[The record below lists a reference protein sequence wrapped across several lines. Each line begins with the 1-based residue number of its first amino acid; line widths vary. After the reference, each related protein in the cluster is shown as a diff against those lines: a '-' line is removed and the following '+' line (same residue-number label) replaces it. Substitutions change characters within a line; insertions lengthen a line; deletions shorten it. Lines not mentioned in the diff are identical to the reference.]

1 MKRTIRLPHPVDVKL
16 TLRPLQHGS
25 ADPTTRV
32 HRNEA
37 WRATRTPE
45 GPGTEHVRV
54 AGGEATIEAWGP
66 GAEWLLEH
74 APDLLGLHDDP
85 AGFAPIHAGLRH
97 LHRRHP
103 GLRIGRSRAV
113 VETLVPTILE
123 QKVTGTA
130 ARRSF
135 KAIVRAYGDPA
146 PGPCGLLL
154 QPEPKVLATLGYH
167 ELHPLGVERK
177 RAATIKLACSYAR
190 RLEETADMEPP
201 AARRR
206 LLALGGIG
214 EWTTALVAGTAWGD
228 SDAVEV
234 GDFHI
239 PNLISWYLAGE
250 PRGTDERM
258 LELLAPYSG
267 NRARVI
273 RLIEY
278 SGARAPRYG
287 PRASIAD
294 HSRI

>member
-1 MKRTIRLPHPVDVKL
+1 MKRTIRLPHPVDIKL

-25 ADPTTRV
+25 TDPTTRV

-54 AGGEATIEAWGP
+54 AGDEATIEAWGP
-66 GAEWLLEH
+66 GATWLLEH
-74 APDLLGLHDDP
+74 APDLLGLHDDA
-85 AGFAPIHAGLRH
+85 AGFRPAHTGLRH
-97 LHRRHP
+97 LHRHHP

-113 VETLVPTILE
+113 VEALVPTILE

-135 KAIVRAYGDPA
+135 KAIVRTYGEPA
-146 PGPCGLLL
+146 PGPRGLLL
-154 QPEPKVLATLGYH
+154 QPDPKVLATLGYQ

-190 RLEETADMEPP
+190 RLEETVEMDPS

-206 LLALGGIG
+206 LLALRGVG
-214 EWTTALVAGTAWGD
+214 EWTTALVAGAAWGD
-228 SDAVEV
+228 PDAVEV

-239 PNLISWYLAGE
+239 PNLISWFLAGE

>member
-1 MKRTIRLPHPVDVKL
+1 MIRTIRLPHPVDIKL

-25 ADPTTRV
+25 SDPTIRTR
-32 HRNEA
+32 RNEA
-37 WRATRTPE
+37 WRATRTPL
-45 GPGTEHVRV
+45 GPGAQHIRIAGHEARV
-54 AGGEATIEAWGP
+54 EAWGP
-66 GAEWLLEH
+66 GADWLLEQ

-85 AGFAPIHAGLRH
+85 AAFVPRHAGLRD

-113 VETLVPTILE
+113 VEAIVPTILE

-135 KAIVRAYGDPA
+135 RAIVRAYGEPA
-146 PGPCGLLL
+146 PGPTRLWL
-154 QPEPKVLATLGYH
+154 QPQPKVLASLGYH

-177 RAATIKLACSYAR
+177 RAATLKLACSYAK
-190 RLEETADMEPP
+190 RLEETVEMEP
-201 AARRR
+201 AAAKRR
-206 LLALGGIG
+206 LLALPGVG
-214 EWTTALVAGTAWGD
+214 EWTAALVAGTAWGD
-228 SDAVEV
+228 RDAVEV
-234 GDFHI
+234 GDFHV
-239 PNLISWYLAGE
+239 PNLVAWYLARE
-250 PRGTDERM
+250 PRGTDARM
-258 LELLAPYSG
+258 LELLEPYAG

-287 PRASIAD
+287 PRVEITD